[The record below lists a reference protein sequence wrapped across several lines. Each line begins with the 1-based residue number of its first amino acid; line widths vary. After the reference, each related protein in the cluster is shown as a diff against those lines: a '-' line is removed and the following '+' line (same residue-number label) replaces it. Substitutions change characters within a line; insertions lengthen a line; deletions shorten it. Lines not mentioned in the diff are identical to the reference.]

1 MKSFSELANSGTL
14 YLLVIIALLFMI
26 GLCLVFWKQ
35 SRARALELGISEETL
50 KKIRKN
56 ALSAS
61 VIPSVAIVAGLITL
75 SAVIGIPWAWFRLSV
90 VGSVSYELIAA
101 QLATSALGF
110 SDMTQAMESGADT
123 FGAVMLVMSTGII
136 AGVFINAL
144 FGKQI
149 IGGVN
154 KLGQNK
160 SGFGTIVNSC
170 FMLALMPVL
179 AIFQIFQGVVSTL
192 VLVTSLLIAFILKK
206 IVEKTGWAWLG
217 DFIMA
222 FTLILGMASAVFW
235 TQVI

>member
-1 MKSFSELANSGTL
+1 MKTFSELANSTTL
-14 YLLVIIALLFMI
+14 YVLVIVALLFMI
-26 GLCLVFWKQ
+26 GLCLVFWKK
-35 SRARALELGISEETL
+35 SRTRALELGVSEETL
-50 KKIRKN
+50 KRIRKN

-61 VIPSVAIVAGLITL
+61 VVPSIAIVAGLVTL

-101 QLATSALGF
+101 QLATSALGYT
-110 SDMTQAMESGADT
+110 DMTQAMASGADT
-123 FGAVMLVMSTGII
+123 FGAVMLVMSCGII

-154 KLGQNK
+154 KLGKNK
-160 SGFGTIVNSC
+160 SGFGNIINSC

-179 AIFQIFQGVVSTL
+179 AIFQVFQGTVNCL
-192 VLVTSLLIAFILKK
+192 VLLTSVLIAFVLKK

-235 TQVI
+235 TKLV

>member
-26 GLCLVFWKQ
+26 GLCLVFWKK
-35 SRARALELGISEETL
+35 SRTRALGISEETL

-110 SDMTQAMESGADT
+110 TDMTQAMASGADT
-123 FGAVMLVMSTGII
+123 FGVMLVMSTGII

-179 AIFQIFQGVVSTL
+179 AIFQIFQGVISTL
-192 VLVTSLLIAFILKK
+192 VLITSLIIAFILKK
-206 IVEKTGWAWLG
+206 IVEKTGWTWLG
-217 DFIMA
+217 DFNMA

-235 TQVI
+235 TQVL

>member
-26 GLCLVFWKQ
+26 GLCLVFWKK
-35 SRARALELGISEETL
+35 SRTRALELGISEETL

-110 SDMTQAMESGADT
+110 TDMTQAMASGADT
-123 FGAVMLVMSTGII
+123 FGVMLVMSTGII

-179 AIFQIFQGVVSTL
+179 AIFQIFQGVISTL
-192 VLVTSLLIAFILKK
+192 VLITSLIIAFILKK
-206 IVEKTGWAWLG
+206 IVEKTGWTWLG
-217 DFIMA
+217 DFNMA

-235 TQVI
+235 TQVL

>member
-1 MKSFSELANSGTL
+1 
-14 YLLVIIALLFMI
+14 
-26 GLCLVFWKQ
+26 
-35 SRARALELGISEETL
+35 
-50 KKIRKN
+50 
-56 ALSAS
+56 
-61 VIPSVAIVAGLITL
+61 
-75 SAVIGIPWAWFRLSV
+75 
-90 VGSVSYELIAA
+90 
-101 QLATSALGF
+101 
-110 SDMTQAMESGADT
+110 MTQAMESGADT